1 MARGSVYTEATGSSR
16 VRMSVTPKD
25 RLAELDRLIGE
36 AEKRRI
42 EQTTLIG
49 ALVMKEQSIGQAMDD
64 LEETEDLLAQLRAER
79 VTQQGGG

>member
-1 MARGSVYTEATGSSR
+1 
-16 VRMSVTPKD
+16 MSVTPKG

-79 VTQQGGG
+79 VTGQGGG